1 MTDETVKDKKKRG
14 GCFGR
19 VVFLVIGVVLGF
31 WGASVALDF
40 ENPPDE
46 PKERV
51 VVDITVLQEGIAKAS
66 ELTSAKQLYTVV
78 EKVEKTDKLFGKID
92 LPITKSSFILVY
104 SGVVHAGVDLEDA
117 VVSLDEATDTVVVT
131 LPSAE
136 ILVNAANADT
146 YRVLDEENNILNP
159 IKVEDVTNYL
169 SESQH
174 AAEKA
179 AAEGEVLA
187 EAQEN
192 AEDVIRA
199 MLETALPEG
208 YTVVFEV
215 LPEA

>member
-1 MTDETVKDKKKRG
+1 MANETVEDKKKRG

-19 VVFLVIGVVLGF
+19 IVFLVIGVVLGF
-31 WGASVALDF
+31 WGASVTLDF

-51 VVDITVLQEGIAKAS
+51 VVDITVLQEGIAKAG

-92 LPITKSSFILVY
+92 LPIAKSSFILVY

-117 VVSLDEATDTVVVT
+117 VVELDEATDTVVVT
-131 LPSAE
+131 LPAAK
-136 ILVNAANADT
+136 ILANAADADT
-146 YRVLDEENNILNP
+146 YRVLDEESNILNP

-192 AEDVIRA
+192 AEEVIRV
-199 MLETALPEG
+199 MLETTLPEG
-208 YTVVFEV
+208 YTVEFEV
-215 LPEA
+215 LPTV